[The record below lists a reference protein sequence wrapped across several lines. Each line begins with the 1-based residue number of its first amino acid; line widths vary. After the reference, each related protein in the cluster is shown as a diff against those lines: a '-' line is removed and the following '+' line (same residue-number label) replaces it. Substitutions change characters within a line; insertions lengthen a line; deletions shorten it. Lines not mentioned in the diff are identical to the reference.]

1 MADIDPASRAEET
14 LRMMMKE
21 AKGKPTIGRYEI
33 LGTLGRGNMGEV
45 FRARDPMINRLVALK
60 TRRFDLVYEKQDLK
74 FVINKFFEEARIAG
88 NLIHPNIVTIYDVG
102 QDGHYCYIAME
113 LLPGDNL
120 ASYNKPDLLL
130 PPSSVTDLVIKVCH
144 ALDFAH
150 SHGVIHRDVKPA
162 NLMFGGAH
170 GVKMTDF
177 GIAMTARADK
187 TGDLQVMGTP
197 SYMSPEQTKG
207 LKLTKQTDFFS
218 LGVVL
223 FELLCGRRP
232 FQGRTLYELM
242 DNIRYSPPPSIHKV
256 RPGLPEGLDLVIQRA
271 LEKEPDLRYPTG
283 EEFAEEIQRAMQ
295 GKRIPVRD
303 LKAAKKA
310 DLLKSVDFFR
320 SFSRS
325 EIEEVAKLGTFIRY
339 HKNQV
344 IVREGDV
351 DTTFFVLLYGKVRVV
366 QNKRRIA
373 DLPAGACFGEMG
385 AVTRTPRTAHVIAK
399 DACIVLKLDLK
410 GLERESPKLRM
421 KFYEIFM
428 RTLIERLEQT
438 TRRLSSD
445 RRKSE
450 AAERKAKA
458 DAAVLTQEQ
467 EMPPVPEEIEAIKER
482 AKETEPAE
490 NNDIGE
496 AVGAREPTERPSEI
510 IDEEAPLEATEDV
523 SVQLGP
529 GEEISGPA
537 ALNDDDYEPTVR
549 LEDMTEFVPKKD

>member
-1 MADIDPASRAEET
+1 MSDTDPASRAEET

-120 ASYNKPDLLL
+120 ASYNKTDSLL
-130 PPSSVTDLVIKVCH
+130 PISSVTDLVTKVCH

-242 DNIRYSPPPSIHKV
+242 DNIRYSPPPSINKI

-271 LEKEPDLRYPTG
+271 LEKEPDQRYPTG
-283 EEFAEEIQRAMQ
+283 EEFAEEIQRSME

-320 SFSRS
+320 AFSRT
-325 EIEEVAKLGTFIRY
+325 EIEEVAKFGTFIRY
-339 HKNQV
+339 HKSQV
-344 IVREGDV
+344 IVREGDI
-351 DTTFFVLLYGKVRVV
+351 DTTFFVLLYGRVRVV
-366 QNKRRIA
+366 QNKRRIV
-373 DLPAGACFGEMG
+373 DLLAGACFGEMG
-385 AVTRTPRTAHVIAK
+385 AVTRTPRTAHVIARE
-399 DACIVLKLDLK
+399 ACIVLKLDLK
-410 GLERESPKLRM
+410 ILERESPALKM

-428 RTLIERLEQT
+428 RTLIERLEKT

-445 RRKSE
+445 RKRNARARARE
-450 AAERKAKA
+450 LADRAEGA
-458 DAAVLTQEQ
+458 
-467 EMPPVPEEIEAIKER
+467 EEPK
-482 AKETEPAE
+482 K
-490 NNDIGE
+490 DVE
-496 AVGAREPTERPSEI
+496 AVDGEPTEHTEKPDTGDFTERSADV
-510 IDEEAPLEATEDV
+510 IDEEVPTEV
-523 SVQLGP
+523 T
-529 GEEISGPA
+529 EEPTLDREEPTDPNNA
-537 ALNDDDYEPTVR
+537 DDYEPTER
-549 LEDMTEFVPKKD
+549 IEDVMKFFQKKD